1 MHPNLGSFINFAM
14 SNFFKRLAKSV
25 KFRLF
30 EKSPFFSGQKDNKIV
45 QAKKHLSQ

>member
-1 MHPNLGSFINFAM
+1 MDQRCPPITLEN
-14 SNFFKRLAKSV
+14 LAKSV